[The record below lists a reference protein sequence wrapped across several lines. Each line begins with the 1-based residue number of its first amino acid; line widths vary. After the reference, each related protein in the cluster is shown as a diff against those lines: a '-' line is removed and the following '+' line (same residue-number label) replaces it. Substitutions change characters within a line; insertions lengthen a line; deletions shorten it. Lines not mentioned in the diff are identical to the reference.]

1 MNAHRSFYFCYDEAV
16 TTEGRPNWKIRLLR
30 NSRFWILTGGIVL
43 SVDIAGALQLY
54 VPAGSLQTI
63 RIEQTF
69 GFISMILLY
78 LAILAS
84 PLTKAYP
91 DMRFKE
97 HYLHARRAIGVLAFY
112 YAILHTYLTFF
123 KQLDGF
129 GGIKY
134 YNHRYELAVLLGIVT
149 LAVLFVMAATSLDWA
164 VKTMGF
170 KNWKLLHRLVY
181 IASLALLVHVAL
193 VGPHYSGAGLV
204 STLTAVA
211 AVVLLW
217 LEGLRIWNLR
227 KSKGKP
233 AA

>member
-1 MNAHRSFYFCYDEAV
+1 MTAEP
-16 TTEGRPNWKIRLLR
+16 RPDWKLRLLR

-54 VPAGSLQTI
+54 IPAGSLQII
-63 RIEQTF
+63 RIGQVY
-69 GFISMILLY
+69 GFISLILVY

-91 DMRFKE
+91 GMRGKDF
-97 HYLHARRAIGVLAFY
+97 YLHARRAIGVLAFY
-112 YAILHTYLTFF
+112 YAALHTYLTFF
-123 KQLDGF
+123 RQLGGF
-129 GGIKY
+129 AGVRY
-134 YNHRYELAVLLGIVT
+134 YDHRYTLALLTGLVT

-181 IASLALLVHVAL
+181 LASLCLLVHIAL
-193 VGPHYSGAGLV
+193 IGPHYGSVGLV
-204 STLTAVA
+204 STLTGVG
-211 AVVLLW
+211 VLLLLW
-217 LEGLRIWNLR
+217 LEGLRIYGSR
-227 KSKGKP
+227 RAKTEKKRP